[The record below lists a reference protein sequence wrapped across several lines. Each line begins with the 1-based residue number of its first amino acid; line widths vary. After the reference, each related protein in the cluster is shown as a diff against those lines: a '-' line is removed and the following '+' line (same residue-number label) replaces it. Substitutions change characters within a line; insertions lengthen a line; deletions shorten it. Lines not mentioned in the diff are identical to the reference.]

1 MIIIDIPGGSKIEA
15 EHLVPDYNGTL
26 AVDGKLT
33 DGVRSGLEQLSKK
46 LKIHIITADTFGMSE
61 NELAGINC
69 NLKVLSSSLQD
80 VYKEAYIIN
89 LGKEKV
95 VAIGN
100 GRNDA
105 LMLKSAALGILVIQ
119 EEGASVD
126 ALLNADM
133 VCNNIRDALALLD
146 KPLRIVA
153 TLRR

>member
-15 EHLVPDYNGTL
+15 EHLVLDYNGTL